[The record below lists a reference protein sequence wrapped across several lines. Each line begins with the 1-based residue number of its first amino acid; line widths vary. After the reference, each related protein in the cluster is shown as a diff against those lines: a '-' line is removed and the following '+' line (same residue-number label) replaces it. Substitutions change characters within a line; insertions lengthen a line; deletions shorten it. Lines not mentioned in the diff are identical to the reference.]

1 MNHFVEEG
9 ERKEEHVFAFTRE
22 NLMVMC
28 YFSSS
33 MLKQKKKLLMYWT
46 QHSPAIKLYSFKM
59 HSEKG
64 ENGQS

>member
-33 MLKQKKKLLMYWT
+33 TLKQKKKALDVLNT
-46 QHSPAIKLYSFKM
+46 AFPSHKIVLV
-59 HSEKG
+59 
-64 ENGQS
+64 